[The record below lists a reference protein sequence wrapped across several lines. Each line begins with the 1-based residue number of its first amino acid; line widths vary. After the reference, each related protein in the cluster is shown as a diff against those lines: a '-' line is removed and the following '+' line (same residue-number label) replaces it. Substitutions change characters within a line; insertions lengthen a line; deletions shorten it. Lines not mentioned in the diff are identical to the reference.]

1 MPMAP
6 SLCPRR
12 CAPTWAVLPHS
23 ILDRPTDTDAR
34 LDSNGAGAVFSLAGA
49 FTGTGAHG
57 HHAWCIIRYM
67 RLVNGYY
74 RTERHVKSTRHQLR
88 LVASLLQSHYQ
99 SFINGRVAVR
109 QFIANSV
116 HGVDVSGGQGIE
128 Q

>member
-6 SLCPRR
+6 SPYPRR
-12 CAPTWAVLPHS
+12 CAPTWAVLPRS

-49 FTGTGAHG
+49 FPGTGTHG
-57 HHAWCIIRYM
+57 HHAWRIIRAM
-67 RLVNGYY
+67 RLVNGHY
-74 RTERHVKSTRHQLR
+74 RTERHAKRAGHQFR
-88 LVASLLQSHYQ
+88 LVAGFLQRDHQ

-109 QFIANSV
+109 QFIADSV